1 MRGRIK
7 KALSGFYYVDTGE
20 EVVTCRARG
29 RFRKEGVSPLVGD
42 RVEITVSGTEGM
54 VDAIEPR
61 RNVFSRPAVA
71 NIDQLVIVA
80 SNAIPQTDPYLIDRM
95 TAIAA
100 LKGCEVLI
108 CINKSDLDHADE
120 LCAIYE
126 KAGLPF
132 LLTSAETG
140 EGIAELREHIS
151 GKLSAFTGNSG
162 VGKSSLLNAL
172 DPRFSVQVGEVSQA
186 LGRGRHTTRHVELY
200 TLSGGAEI
208 IDTPGFSSFDTD
220 ELGLALKERLPE
232 TLFGFRALSGRLPL
246 RWLQPHE
253 GKGLRRSG
261 GCAGGEALRL
271 AARELSAALQRAQGP
286 AGVEQQMKKRKRR
299 EIPPLFPCPRGT
311 GQRRAVYTVASGV
324 TGRRCGHVGQELVL
338 SGHLRAG
345 AGTGDL
351 HRCHFSGGLSDVS
364 GRVASRRLRL
374 GLYPEE
380 VSGFEDRGV
389 EVAQGPVRRAA
400 AAVRDQR
407 RAGIKRSFGA

>member
-20 EVVTCRARG
+20 GIVTCRARG

-54 VDAIEPR
+54 VDAIGPR

-140 EGIAELREHIS
+140 DGIAELRERIS

-208 IDTPGFSSFDTD
+208 IDTPGFSSFATA

-232 TLFGFRALSGRLPL
+232 TFLDVAPDLDCCRFVGCS
-246 RWLQPHE
+246 HTKE
-253 GKGLRRSG
+253 K
-261 GCAGGEALRL
+261 GCAVLEAVRAGKLSASRHASYLRL
-271 AARELSAALQRAQGP
+271 YNELKDLREWSS
-286 AGVEQQMKKRKRR
+286 K
-299 EIPPLFPCPRGT
+299 
-311 GQRRAVYTVASGV
+311 
-324 TGRRCGHVGQELVL
+324 
-338 SGHLRAG
+338 
-345 AGTGDL
+345 
-351 HRCHFSGGLSDVS
+351 
-364 GRVASRRLRL
+364 
-374 GLYPEE
+374 
-380 VSGFEDRGV
+380 
-389 EVAQGPVRRAA
+389 
-400 AAVRDQR
+400 
-407 RAGIKRSFGA
+407 

>member
-20 EVVTCRARG
+20 GIVTCRARG

-140 EGIAELREHIS
+140 DGIAELRERIS

-220 ELGLALKERLPE
+220 ELGFAEGAAAGD
-232 TLFGFRALSGRLPL
+232 LFGLRALSGRLPL

-261 GCAGGEALRL
+261 GRAGREALRL

-299 EIPPLFPCPRGT
+299 G
-311 GQRRAVYTVASGV
+311 
-324 TGRRCGHVGQELVL
+324 
-338 SGHLRAG
+338 
-345 AGTGDL
+345 
-351 HRCHFSGGLSDVS
+351 
-364 GRVASRRLRL
+364 SRR
-374 GLYPEE
+374 
-380 VSGFEDRGV
+380 FFHARG
-389 EVAQGPVRRAA
+389 ARDNAA
-400 AAVRDQR
+400 RY
-407 RAGIKRSFGA
+407 IL